1 MVRWQI
7 NATMAKPI
15 NALEM
20 HYIIFNEPVLSK
32 NRYLTFILTSKKLA
46 TGMIN
51 DFQVSVHYVTR

>member
-1 MVRWQI
+1 MVRWRI
-7 NATMAKPI
+7 NAMMAKPI

-20 HYIIFNEPVLSK
+20 LYIIFNEPVLNN

-51 DFQVSVHYVTR
+51 DFQRRIHYVTR